1 MGASYREMGVGGLFS
16 EFEPEFGLLMTHIG
30 YSEPMLEKVA
40 FKNFLALRDVEVD
53 LEPFTVI
60 VGPNACGKSTLLEG
74 IHRICSVKNGHIYR
88 LVQGGDF
95 NQEWSHSKTLI
106 DQIQTSESSGI
117 VVFDVQFV
125 EDSSLDTSFTLTE
138 NQGYWGTTTL
148 GLLSGTQLPISSNI
162 GHNYFTYFP
171 DSIFLKPNSSK
182 IAKASYSPAAK
193 PYLESD
199 GSGLATFCENLQ
211 DEKPSIFAKIQESL
225 TKIIPSI
232 QRFRLTRENIDWTGW
247 VNTPEATKP
256 QQPSVVG
263 KKLVFDFV
271 NAKNISADFVSE
283 GTLISLALLAATAGA
298 TDNHIVLLDDIERG
312 LHPRAIKDLISQLRA
327 LQQLNPGLQI
337 VATTHSPYLL
347 DYLEPQ
353 EIRVAT
359 MGDDGGMRIA
369 PLTSHPEYERWKDA
383 MAPGE
388 FWSHVGESWVKNLE
402 PEVQAAHD

>member
-1 MGASYREMGVGGLFS
+1 VSPSLA
-16 EFEPEFGLLMTHIG
+16 FGLLMTHIG

-74 IHRICSVKNGHIYR
+74 IHRICGLRTGMYPR
-88 LVQGGDF
+88 LIQGGEF
-95 NQEWSHSKTLI
+95 SI
-106 DQIQTSESSGI
+106 ESSGYRYTMDDI
-117 VVFDVQFV
+117 QSFGTTDSVVFSLHSTKETV
-125 EDSSLDTSFTLTE
+125 SSLTIKSIIEGNAWEVQQFFQNNPRSFEVT
-138 NQGYWGTTTL
+138 GYRP
-148 GLLSGTQLPISSNI
+148 SPQYKFEDLPSS
-162 GHNYFTYFP
+162 T
-171 DSIFLKPNSSK
+171 FLKPNSSRMG
-182 IAKASYSPAAK
+182 KASYSPQEK

-199 GSGLATFCENLQ
+199 GAGLATFCENLQ
-211 DEKPSIFAKIQESL
+211 EERPEIFTRIQGLLKNVIHSVRR
-225 TKIIPSI
+225 IRI
-232 QRFRLTRENIDWTGW
+232 TRENIDWTGW
-247 VNTPEATKP
+247 VNTPESTKP
-256 QQPSVVG
+256 NQPNVIG
-263 KKLVFDFV
+263 KKLVFDFE
-271 NAKNISADFVSE
+271 NAENVPAELVSE
-283 GTLISLALLAATAGA
+283 GTLLTLCILAATAGA
-298 TDNHIVLLDDIERG
+298 TDNHLLLLDDLERG
-312 LHPRAIKDLISQLRA
+312 LHPLAVKDLITQLRE
-327 LQQLNPGLQI
+327 LQELNPGLQI
-337 VATTHSPYLL
+337 IATTHSPYFL

>member
-1 MGASYREMGVGGLFS
+1 
-16 EFEPEFGLLMTHIG
+16 
-30 YSEPMLEKVA
+30 MLEKVA

-74 IHRICSVKNGHIYR
+74 IHRICRIKHNP
-88 LVQGGDF
+88 F
-95 NQEWSHSKTLI
+95 TTLI
-106 DQIQTSESSGI
+106 ANNIKEHTEKTISNAINELLNNK
-117 VVFDVQFV
+117 FDKRIEFFAKLSNPSDDFAVQFLDPPR
-125 EDSSLDTSFTLTE
+125 DSDGWLVIINHYPPQDIFRIHESVDRDSLPEST
-138 NQGYWGTTTL
+138 
-148 GLLSGTQLPISSNI
+148 
-162 GHNYFTYFP
+162 
-171 DSIFLKPNSSK
+171 FLKPDGSQMSQS
-182 IAKASYSPAAK
+182 SYSPIQK
-193 PYLESD
+193 PYLEFN
-199 GSGLATFCENLQ
+199 GSGLATFCSYLQ
-211 DEKPSIFAKIQESL
+211 SETPESFEL
-225 TKIIPSI
+225 VQASLKSVIGTMK
-232 QRFRLTRENIDWTGW
+232 RFRIKREK
-247 VNTPEATKP
+247 VNRINWINVGT
-256 QQPSVVG
+256 PSVLEFGQSEPVIG
-263 KKLVFDFV
+263 EKLVFDFKKASNV
-271 NAKNISADFVSE
+271 SAEFVSE
-283 GTLISLALLAATAGA
+283 GTLISLCIFAATAGA

>member
-1 MGASYREMGVGGLFS
+1 
-16 EFEPEFGLLMTHIG
+16 
-30 YSEPMLEKVA
+30 MLEKVA

-74 IHRICSVKNGHIYR
+74 IHRICKVKNR
-88 LVQGGDF
+88 SFLVLVSRKVKVH
-95 NQEWSHSKTLI
+95 NQK
-106 DQIQTSESSGI
+106 
-117 VVFDVQFV
+117 
-125 EDSSLDTSFTLTE
+125 SLNDDLDE
-138 NQGYWGTTTL
+138 IL
-148 GLLSGTQLPISSNI
+148 SSNATREI
-162 GHNYFTYFP
+162 NFFAKSTKPNGEVSATFAYFP
-171 DSIFLKPNSSK
+171 KDAEGWKIKIQNYPFQDLFEIYGDPDTKALPESIFIKPDGSRMNL
-182 IAKASYSPAAK
+182 ASYSPAQN

-199 GSGLATFCENLQ
+199 GAGLATFCSYLQ
-211 DEKPSIFAKIQESL
+211 SEVPETFEIIQKSLKLIIPNIKRFKIKRERVDRINWINTIPPSIHQLEESV
-225 TKIIPSI
+225 IG
-232 QRFRLTRENIDWTGW
+232 E
-247 VNTPEATKP
+247 
-256 QQPSVVG
+256 
-263 KKLVFDFV
+263 KLVFDFESSL
-271 NAKNISADFVSE
+271 NIPADFVSE

-298 TDNHIVLLDDIERG
+298 TDNQIVLLDDIERG

>member
-1 MGASYREMGVGGLFS
+1 MI
-16 EFEPEFGLLMTHIG
+16 HIG

-74 IHRICSVKNGHIYR
+74 IHRICSVKNGSFLALASRKLKIHNQKSLNDDLNEVLSNSAKREISFSAKLAKPSGEISTMFADRSQNSEGWKIKIQNHIFR
-88 LVQGGDF
+88 DLLDPHGNVNTDF
-95 NQEWSHSKTLI
+95 LPASILI
-106 DQIQTSESSGI
+106 KPDGSRM
-117 VVFDVQFV
+117 
-125 EDSSLDTSFTLTE
+125 SL
-138 NQGYWGTTTL
+138 
-148 GLLSGTQLPISSNI
+148 
-162 GHNYFTYFP
+162 
-171 DSIFLKPNSSK
+171 
-182 IAKASYSPAAK
+182 ASYSPIQK

-199 GSGLATFCENLQ
+199 GSGLATFCSYLQ
-211 DEKPSIFAKIQESL
+211 SEIPETFEVTQNSLRSIISTVE
-225 TKIIPSI
+225 
-232 QRFRLTRENIDWTGW
+232 RFRIKRERVNRIDWI
-247 VNTPEATKP
+247 NTVP
-256 QQPSVVG
+256 PSLNELNQVESVIG
-263 KKLVFDFV
+263 EKLVFDFN
-271 NAKNISADFVSE
+271 NAPNISAEFVSE
-283 GTLISLALLAATAGA
+283 GTLISLCVLVAAAGA

-312 LHPRAIKDLISQLRA
+312 LHPRAIKDLIAQLRA

>member
-1 MGASYREMGVGGLFS
+1 
-16 EFEPEFGLLMTHIG
+16 MTRIG

-74 IHRICSVKNGHIYR
+74 IHRICKLKDGYINSLI
-88 LVQGGDF
+88 QGGDYVPGWF
-95 NQEWSHSKTLI
+95 AKYSI
-106 DQIQTSESSGI
+106 DQIKSSGTSEP
-117 VVFDVQFV
+117 
-125 EDSSLDTSFTLTE
+125 TSFSVVSTGDSPTSIHIESTE
-138 NQGYWGTTTL
+138 NRNVWSLKSVKRKTHIDDLSIATHYG
-148 GLLSGTQLPISSNI
+148 GLFKNAPN
-162 GHNYFTYFP
+162 
-171 DSIFLKPNSSK
+171 SIFLKLNSSQM
-182 IAKASYSPAAK
+182 ARATYSPLKK
-193 PYLESD
+193 PYLESS
-199 GSGLATFCENLQ
+199 GFGLATFCENLQ
-211 DEKPSIFAKIQESL
+211 EEMPSVFEQIQESL
-225 TKIIPSI
+225 KKVIPSI
-232 QRFRLTRENIDWTGW
+232 RRFRLTRENIDWTGW
-247 VNTPEATKP
+247 VNIPDSDKP
-256 QQPSVVG
+256 KQSNIIG
-263 KKLVFDFV
+263 KKLVFDFE
-271 NAKNISADFVSE
+271 NATDIPAEFVSE

-402 PEVQAAHD
+402 PEVQATHD

>member
-1 MGASYREMGVGGLFS
+1 
-16 EFEPEFGLLMTHIG
+16 MTHIG

-74 IHRICSVKNGHIYR
+74 IHRICSIKNRGIA
-88 LVQGGDF
+88 V
-95 NQEWSHSKTLI
+95 LI
-106 DQIQTSESSGI
+106 Q
-117 VVFDVQFV
+117 
-125 EDSSLDTSFTLTE
+125 
-138 NQGYWGTTTL
+138 
-148 GLLSGTQLPISSNI
+148 GTQGTNPSGSIDRVKSSFSKSDMSLFASIKDQSNAYVRLTYEQSANRWVLQDKVPNGSAWYDLSIINDYFLPQCPN
-162 GHNYFTYFP
+162 
-171 DSIFLKPNSSK
+171 SIFLKLNGSRMTQ
-182 IAKASYSPAAK
+182 ASYSPLPK
-193 PYLESD
+193 PYLEFD

-211 DEKPSIFAKIQESL
+211 EEYPDAFLRVQESL
-225 TKIIPSI
+225 IKVIPSI
-232 QRFRLTRENIDWTGW
+232 QKFRIKRESIDWTGW
-247 VNTPEATKP
+247 VNIADVQKP
-256 QQPSVVG
+256 GKPDVIG
-263 KKLVFDFV
+263 KKLVFDFE
-271 NAKNISADFVSE
+271 NAADVSAEFVSE

>member
-1 MGASYREMGVGGLFS
+1 M
-16 EFEPEFGLLMTHIG
+16 PHIG

-74 IHRICSVKNGHIYR
+74 IHRICKVKTHG
-88 LVQGGDF
+88 VVV
-95 NQEWSHSKTLI
+95 LI
-106 DQIQTSESSGI
+106 RGPDSMFREVATDQIKSANARSEILFSAKLDILADAYTQFGYFEDISAWMIKNTPDQHEFMNLEQT
-117 VVFDVQFV
+117 
-125 EDSSLDTSFTLTE
+125 
-138 NQGYWGTTTL
+138 NGTF
-148 GLLSGTQLPISSNI
+148 LSKCPNST
-162 GHNYFTYFP
+162 
-171 DSIFLKPNSSK
+171 FLKPNSSRMS
-182 IAKASYSPAAK
+182 KASYSPAPK
-193 PYLESD
+193 PYLEPD

-211 DEKPSIFAKIQESL
+211 EEKPEVFAKIQESL
-225 TKIIPSI
+225 KKVIPSI
-232 QRFRLTRENIDWTGW
+232 QRFRLTRQNIDWTGW
-247 VNTPEATKP
+247 VNTPEASKP

-263 KKLVFDFV
+263 KKLVFDFE
-271 NAKNISADFVSE
+271 NASDVSAEFVSE
-283 GTLISLALLAATAGA
+283 GTLISLALLATTAGA

-312 LHPRAIKDLISQLRA
+312 LHPRAIKDLIAQLRA

-402 PEVQAAHD
+402 PEVQATHD

>member
-1 MGASYREMGVGGLFS
+1 
-16 EFEPEFGLLMTHIG
+16 MTHIG

-74 IHRICSVKNGHIYR
+74 IHRICEASRRGTGYLLHR
-88 LVQGGDF
+88 GDF
-95 NQEWSHSKTLI
+95 IPDPQDSDYLKPRFT
-106 DQIQTSESSGI
+106 IQQVRSSNSNSD
-117 VVFDVQFV
+117 VVFSASLTKPIFGVKFIFSQKRKQWLTMDTKDLNLAGEIFDSLLEQFP
-125 EDSSLDTSFTLTE
+125 
-138 NQGYWGTTTL
+138 N
-148 GLLSGTQLPISSNI
+148 
-162 GHNYFTYFP
+162 
-171 DSIFLKPNSSK
+171 SIFLKLNGSQMSK
-182 IAKASYSPAAK
+182 ATYSPESK

-211 DEKPSIFAKIQESL
+211 EEKPEIFAKIQESL
-225 TKIIPSI
+225 KKVIPSI

-247 VNTPEATKP
+247 VNTPEASKP
-256 QQPSVVG
+256 KNSNVIG
-263 KKLVFDFV
+263 KKLVFDFE
-271 NAKNISADFVSE
+271 NAPDVPADFVSE

-388 FWSHVGESWVKNLE
+388 FWSHVGESWVKNLD